1 MTHADEEF
9 TSLRHP
15 LLELDNIQLNV
26 AATNEHVPE
35 IERAIHTIKERNWST
50 VSGLPNKHYPM
61 ILKKGLVSH
70 AVSWLNMFPHADG
83 ISATMSP
90 QTILT
95 RITPNYAIYCRVP
108 IGAYWEVH
116 NRHDPSNTEKLRTSH
131 AITMN
136 PTSNLQGSYRFLSLA
151 TGKCIN
157 H

>member
-83 ISATMSP
+83 VSATMSP
-90 QTILT
+90 RTILT
-95 RITPNYAIYCRVP
+95 GITPNNAIQATVEC
-108 IGAYWEVH
+108 
-116 NRHDPSNTEKLRTSH
+116 PSEHTAKY
-131 AITMN
+131 ITKTTLITQRSSAPYM
-136 PTSNLQGSYRFLSLA
+136 PLP
-151 TGKCIN
+151 
-157 H
+157 

>member
-83 ISATMSP
+83 VSATMSP
-90 QTILT
+90 RTILT
-95 RITPNYAIYCRVP
+95 GITPNNAIQAYSVNMISDNSISVAHGEKSYTKEQWNNMRFQ
-108 IGAYWEVH
+108 IGDSV
-116 NRHDPSNTEKLRTSH
+116 SMGTS
-131 AITMN
+131 
-136 PTSNLQGSYRFLSLA
+136 
-151 TGKCIN
+151 
-157 H
+157 

>member
-35 IERAIHTIKERNWST
+35 IERAIHTIKERKRST
-50 VSGLPNKHYPM
+50 VSGLPNKHYPT

-83 ISATMSP
+83 VSATMSP
-90 QTILT
+90 RTILAGV
-95 RITPNYAIYCRVP
+95 TPNYAIHTVECPSAHTVKYTTKTTPVP
-108 IGAYWEVH
+108 QRSSVPH
-116 NRHDPSNTEKLRTSH
+116 LPS
-131 AITMN
+131 
-136 PTSNLQGSYRFLSLA
+136 P
-151 TGKCIN
+151 
-157 H
+157 